1 MVSSCGHDENN
12 KYKGGKAGDQT
23 GTEYY
28 VRAWYAP
35 TYGWDC
41 VLRHPNTRVG
51 AKLAEIAQQA
61 ANNNKIGYDQN
72 ERLTYYNQLKAMGW
86 HPDRITTAC
95 ESDCSASTAAAVIA
109 AGHQLGLTKLQQVSP
124 SLTTYGMKVALI
136 NAGFECLTE
145 SKYRTSD
152 KYLLAGDIILNEQ
165 HHVIINLTKGSGAGS
180 QTTSTAVEDMK
191 TVTQYAAIVD
201 VSANSFLNVRKGPG
215 ERFAVAT
222 TGNDAVP
229 IRLPKGAVISIDAES
244 NGWGRWTGTG
254 YWASLAYLKR

>member
-1 MVSSCGHDENN
+1 MVSSCGHDENG
-12 KYKGGKAGDQT
+12 KYKGGTAGDQT

-28 VRAWYAP
+28 IRAWYAP
-35 TYGWDC
+35 SYGWDC

-51 AKLAEIAQQA
+51 AKLAEIATYA
-61 ANNNKIGYDQN
+61 AKNDRIGYDQN

-86 HPDRITTAC
+86 HPERIATAC

-124 SLTTYGMKVALI
+124 SLTTYGMKKALI
-136 NAGFECLTE
+136 SAGFECLTE

-152 KYLLAGDIILNEQ
+152 KYLLPGDIILNEQ
-165 HHVIINLTKGSGAGS
+165 HHVIINLTKGSS
-180 QTTSTAVEDMK
+180 VCTVSTATEGVK
-191 TVTQYAAIVD
+191 TVAQYAAIVA
-201 VSANSFLNVRKGPG
+201 VSSGSYLNVRKGPG

-222 TGNDAVP
+222 LGNDATP

-244 NGWGRWTGTG
+244 NNWGRWTGTG
-254 YWASLAYLKR
+254 YWVSLAYLKR